1 MYVVKINNNKIA
13 IEINLKIDSISFY
26 LLSYKNETTKRIN
39 ATIKKN
45 KPNIKDLNSWYTNSP
60 TTRKIS
66 PNTKELFMISFFN
79 N

>member
-1 MYVVKINNNKIA
+1 
-13 IEINLKIDSISFY
+13 

-39 ATIKKN
+39 AITRNN

-60 TTRKIS
+60 TTRKIR
-66 PNTKELFMISFFN
+66 PNTKELFMINFFN